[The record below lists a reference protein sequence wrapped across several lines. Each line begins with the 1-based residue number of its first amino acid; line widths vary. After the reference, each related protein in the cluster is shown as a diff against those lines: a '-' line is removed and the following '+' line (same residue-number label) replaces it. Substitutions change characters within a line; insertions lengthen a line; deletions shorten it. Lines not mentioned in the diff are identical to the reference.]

1 MLRSMFRVSLVGVSL
16 FGCASGPKEAEGPAP
31 AEEPA
36 SSPAPPPEAS
46 AAPRPAA
53 SGNLSGTEVES
64 PTGGLGTSG
73 AGSESTAKPK
83 RIRVDPAT
91 VNGRLPAEVI
101 RQLIRKNFGAFRKC
115 YEAGLGRDPK
125 LEGLVLT
132 RFVIERDGSVSNV
145 DTSKSEIAD
154 SEVATCVG
162 ASFETLRFPEP
173 DGGIVRVTYPIRFSP
188 G

>member
-1 MLRSMFRVSLVGVSL
+1 MLRSTFRVLLVGVSL
-16 FGCASGPKEAEGPAP
+16 VGCASAPKEAAGPAP

-36 SSPAPPPEAS
+36 SSPAPAPEAS
-46 AAPRPAA
+46 VAPPPAA
-53 SGNLSGTEVES
+53 SGNLYGTEVE
-64 PTGGLGTSG
+64 PTTGGLGISG
-73 AGSESTAKPK
+73 LGSESTANPK

-91 VNGRLPAEVI
+91 VNGRLPAEVL
-101 RQLIRKNFGAFRKC
+101 RGVVRSNFGAFRKC

-132 RFVIERDGSVSNV
+132 KFVIERDGSVSNV

-173 DGGIVRVTYPIRFSP
+173 EGGIVRVTYPIRFSP